1 VISGLDINYSA
12 ELSRLS
18 EKVLSGNYITKAEAV
33 VLTESPNLNL
43 LDLLSCAEKIRREY
57 AGNQIDLCAIVN
69 AKSGACSEDC
79 SYCAQSSKNKTGA
92 AVFPLLDKD
101 TILQKA
107 DEAKSGGVRRF
118 SIVTSG
124 KKISTSDM
132 RIISSVFQKLRDM
145 GLIPC
150 ASLGILS
157 RDELSF
163 LKDKGL
169 DRYHHNL
176 ETSERFFPMICSTH
190 TFAERLR
197 TIESAQEA
205 GLSVCSGGIFGMGE
219 TWQDRLDMAFLL
231 RDLDVQSIPI
241 NFLIPIKGT
250 PLAERETLHP
260 FEALKIICLFRF
272 ILSEKSIRIC
282 GGREHI
288 LREFHPMVFMAGAD
302 AMMTGNYLTT
312 TGRTFEDDIRLI
324 RLHGLLPPEIFERR
338 DVI

>member
-1 VISGLDINYSA
+1 VISGLDINYSSEIA
-12 ELSRLS
+12 LLR
-18 EKVLSGNYITKAEAV
+18 EKVLSGNYITKAEAII
-33 VLTESPNLNL
+33 LTQSPDLNL
-43 LDLLSCAEKIRREY
+43 LDLLSSAENIRRHY
-57 AGNQIDLCAIVN
+57 AGNQIDLCAIIN

-79 SYCAQSSKNKTGA
+79 SYCAQSSKYKTD
-92 AVFPLLDKD
+92 VKIFQLIDKD
-101 TILQKA
+101 AIIQKA
-107 DEAKSGGVRRF
+107 LEAKSGGVKRF

-124 KKISTSDM
+124 KKVTSRELKTISP
-132 RIISSVFQKLRDM
+132 IFEKIRDI

-163 LKDKGL
+163 LKDNGL

-190 TFAERLR
+190 TFAERLK
-197 TIESAQEA
+197 TIESAQEV

-219 TWQDRLDMAFLL
+219 TWMDRLDMAFLL

-241 NFLIPIKGT
+241 NFLIPVKGT
-250 PLAERETLHP
+250 PFESKRILHP
-260 FEALKIICLFRF
+260 FEALRIISLFRF
-272 ILSEKSIRIC
+272 ILADKSIRIC

-302 AMMTGNYLTT
+302 ALMTGNYLTT
-312 TGRTFEDDIRLI
+312 TGRTFHDDIRLI
-324 RLHGLLPPEIFERR
+324 RLHGLLPPETL
-338 DVI
+338 